1 MANKVRIKFLAA
13 GNVYFDEPATVLH
26 LSDQEDFNFP
36 IPIQDALTKARK
48 ALQVVQEPTWDIVAF
63 TKHEPS
69 TSVGHIARLA
79 EALQF
84 ISGIAGLKEPGCY
97 EISADTS
104 VAIFPCVD
112 RTTGHLAAT
121 LALNILAGGK
131 GEELAK
137 LVQKFLEASMPW
149 TQPVTKAA
157 LARHIPVSE
166 VAGSFSPFLA
176 LGQGAKRSLYKSSIT
191 PDTSHIATILS
202 TRKDL
207 TSRFLRE
214 ANLPAPRNLIVRDA
228 EGAVRVAEK
237 FGYPVVVKPLAAD
250 FGRGVSTGNENPDQ
264 VRSAFVNAA
273 THGPVIVEEQIAG
286 DHYRLLVMHGRCLA
300 VNRQLSARVVGDGV
314 STISQLVED
323 VNKTRTDFLSAE
335 GANSYAGVKI
345 KLDSVAHDLL
355 LAQGFT
361 AQSIPEDGATI
372 LLRQNSNLSS
382 GGTFEMVT
390 AVTHPDV
397 AELAVKAATLLGI
410 DVAGVDY
417 ITTDITLP
425 PKFTNGAICE
435 VNVHPSLEYP
445 GDIRDNLLGVF
456 FDPFFPA
463 GDDGRM
469 EVTCYVSKRDNSS
482 AFVDALASLFDEKVA
497 RSDQLYFWNES
508 SEASLPRRT
517 AAVLAD
523 PLASSALITC
533 TSYEIEGTGLGL
545 DRCSLVLIEDDVPKD
560 VVNALLRIADNV
572 IMPATLYKKLAAE
585 PFAAKQK
592 KKIWLVGA
600 VEKTKPRGFAGWVRL
615 IGQDTVEIS
624 PKTGKTWRVTHEA
637 ASEEVQILIAA
648 GATLAAS
655 KSCISN
661 SLRVLKER
669 AS

>member
-13 GNVYFDEPATVLH
+13 GNVYFEGPATVLH
-26 LSDQEDFNFP
+26 LSEQENFNFP
-36 IPIQDALTKARK
+36 TPIQNALTKARK

-79 EALQF
+79 AALQF
-84 ISGIAGLKEPGCY
+84 ISGIAGLKEPGWH
-97 EISADTS
+97 EISADMG
-104 VAIFPCVD
+104 VAGFSCAD
-112 RTTGHLAAT
+112 RTIGHLAAT

-131 GEELAK
+131 DEELAK
-137 LVQKFLEASMPW
+137 LAQEFLEAGRPW
-149 TQPVTKAA
+149 TQPVNKAA
-157 LARHIPVSE
+157 LARNIPVSE

-176 LGQGAKRSLYKSSIT
+176 LGHGAKRTIFQSSIT
-191 PDTSHIATILS
+191 SDTSHLATTLS
-202 TRKDL
+202 SRKDL

-214 ANLPAPRNLIVRDA
+214 VGLPAPRNFIARDA
-228 EGAVRVAEK
+228 ESAVRVAEK

-273 THGPVIVEEQIAG
+273 AHGPVIVEEQIAG

-314 STISQLVED
+314 SPISQLVD
-323 VNKTRTDFLSAE
+323 NVNKTRTDYLSAE

-345 KLDSVAHDLL
+345 KLDSFANDVLL
-355 LAQGFT
+355 DQGFT
-361 AQSIPEDGATI
+361 AQSIPEDGAI
-372 LLRQNSNLSS
+372 VLLRRNSNLSS

-390 AVTHPDV
+390 AITHPDV
-397 AELAVKAATLLGI
+397 LALAVKAAALLGI

-417 ITTDITLP
+417 ITTDITSS
-425 PKFTNGAICE
+425 PKITNGAICE
-435 VNVHPSLEYP
+435 VNVRPSLQYP
-445 GDIRDNLLGVF
+445 GDIRDDLLGVF
-456 FDPFFPA
+456 LDPFFPA
-463 GDDGRM
+463 GDDGRL
-469 EVTCYVSKRDNSS
+469 EVICYVSNRDNPS

-497 RSDQLYFWNES
+497 RSDQLHFWNES

-533 TSYEIEGTGLGL
+533 TAHEIRVAGLGL
-545 DRCSLVLIEDDVPKD
+545 DRCSLVLIEDDVPRD
-560 VVNALLRIADNV
+560 VVNALLRIANNV
-572 IMPATLYKKLAAE
+572 IMPATIYEKFAAE

-592 KKIWLVGA
+592 KKIWLVAA
-600 VEKTKPRGFAGWVRL
+600 VEKTKPLGFAGSVRRL
-615 IGQDTVEIS
+615 GHGTVEIN
-624 PKTGKTWRVTHEA
+624 PKTGKTWRVTHKA
-637 ASEEVQILIAA
+637 TSEEAQILIAA
-648 GATLAAS
+648 GAALGAS
-655 KSCISN
+655 KGSISN
-661 SLRVLKER
+661 SLRVLKES